1 MSLSGFVPYVIV
13 PNIYKKMIRKN
24 ISFYENLPYG
34 TKIGG

>member
-1 MSLSGFVPYVIV
+1 MKILLVPVRKDLFSRSL
-13 PNIYKKMIRKN
+13 IRKN